1 MPNLNVA
8 REGPAIVSV
17 ENQLW
22 VVGGKTGPGDEE
34 FQGSVEIFD
43 NDLNAWILHGKES
56 NLNLEINKNQEC
68 QSIVMERLV
77 T

>member
-56 NLNLEINKNQEC
+56 NLNLEMNKNQEC

>member
-43 NDLNAWILHGKES
+43 NHLNAWILHGKES